1 MPFGPVFF
9 PSIGVSLLQS
19 ALKQSG
25 ISSSTRYF
33 SIRFSEIVGTTLY
46 NALSTPSGLASV
58 ELAGEWIFSAALF
71 DRPAAD
77 TTGYLQS
84 VLVDRSSWSTPGCA
98 PRIPKVLID
107 KIGRARARVPAFL
120 DWCVDRVAAHP
131 PRVVGI
137 TSSFQQHAASLAFA
151 RRLKARLPEV
161 SIVMGG
167 ANCEGV
173 MGAETVRQFPF
184 VDAAVSGEAD
194 RIVVELIQCLLD
206 GRPIDDM
213 PGVYTRT
220 SSRRAIAF
228 GQFPSAPM
236 VRDMDAL
243 PFPDYSEY
251 MAQFRA
257 SRHHSGWEPQLLFES
272 SRGCWWGEKAHC
284 TFCGLNGSTMT
295 YRSKSADR
303 VLEELEHFADRY
315 PGHHVQVVDNIIEMG
330 YFKDLLPRLA
340 ERRLRLD
347 LFYETKA
354 NLKKDHVRTLAQA
367 NIRTIQPGIESLS
380 DAVLT
385 LMRKGVT
392 WLQNVQLLKWCKEL
406 GVHPYWNLLWG
417 FPGEPPAEYTRMAK
431 VIPLLT
437 HLPAPRGTY
446 GLRLDRFSP
455 NFNESARLGFT
466 HVRPIDSYRHVY
478 TGLADEAIRNLAY
491 YFQFEY
497 SDQRTVTEYVR
508 PTLGAVRRWQRAQRL
523 SELFSIVHDNR
534 LVICDLRPVA
544 TVPVTVLHDMDRALY
559 DACDGIAHIR
569 GLTAIAKAFEPGATE
584 ILVAE
589 RLQPLVDRGLL
600 LNDGPRYLA
609 LAIAAGEYRP
619 STTAMRRFRQITRTR
634 DRVVDKAS

>member
-1 MPFGPVFF
+1 
-9 PSIGVSLLQS
+9 
-19 ALKQSG
+19 
-25 ISSSTRYF
+25 
-33 SIRFSEIVGTTLY
+33 
-46 NALSTPSGLASV
+46 
-58 ELAGEWIFSAALF
+58 
-71 DRPAAD
+71 
-77 TTGYLQS
+77 
-84 VLVDRSSWSTPGCA
+84 
-98 PRIPKVLID
+98 
-107 KIGRARARVPAFL
+107 
-120 DWCVDRVAAHP
+120 
-131 PRVVGI
+131 
-137 TSSFQQHAASLAFA
+137 
-151 RRLKARLPEV
+151 
-161 SIVMGG
+161 
-167 ANCEGV
+167 
-173 MGAETVRQFPF
+173 
-184 VDAAVSGEAD
+184 
-194 RIVVELIQCLLD
+194 
-206 GRPIDDM
+206 
-213 PGVYTRT
+213 
-220 SSRRAIAF
+220 
-228 GQFPSAPM
+228 M

-478 TGLADEAIRNLAY
+478 TAWPTRRSAIWPITSSSNTATSGL
-491 YFQFEY
+491 
-497 SDQRTVTEYVR
+497 
-508 PTLGAVRRWQRAQRL
+508 
-523 SELFSIVHDNR
+523 
-534 LVICDLRPVA
+534 
-544 TVPVTVLHDMDRALY
+544 
-559 DACDGIAHIR
+559 
-569 GLTAIAKAFEPGATE
+569 
-584 ILVAE
+584 
-589 RLQPLVDRGLL
+589 
-600 LNDGPRYLA
+600 
-609 LAIAAGEYRP
+609 
-619 STTAMRRFRQITRTR
+619 
-634 DRVVDKAS
+634 